1 MSFGTRLAEERKR
14 LGLKQAEFAA
24 LVGTDVPKQSLY
36 ENDRRELRADYL
48 ARLADAQVDVV
59 YILTGRRSEGEWL
72 EEDRASALGLSLAAG
87 RDGHALEHLAH
98 SLSDQFAHDLRR
110 VLDGPGRV
118 QRRPRRPS
126 PVSTTSD
133 AATEAEETV
142 SKRPTP
148 GQVQNSV
155 VTAPFTR

>member
-48 ARLADAQVDVV
+48 SRLAEAQCDVV

-72 EEDRASALGLSLAAG
+72 EQGSSELLSDYLSLPDEM
-87 RDGHALEHLAH
+87 RNALEHLAQR
-98 SLSDQFAHDLRR
+98 LSDQFAGDLRR
-110 VLDGPGRV
+110 RLEDADAEPAINGARRFASDGAPRRTPPSGLNSPP
-118 QRRPRRPS
+118 RPRRRPE
-126 PVSTTSD
+126 P
-133 AATEAEETV
+133 AA
-142 SKRPTP
+142 R
-148 GQVQNSV
+148 
-155 VTAPFTR
+155 RR